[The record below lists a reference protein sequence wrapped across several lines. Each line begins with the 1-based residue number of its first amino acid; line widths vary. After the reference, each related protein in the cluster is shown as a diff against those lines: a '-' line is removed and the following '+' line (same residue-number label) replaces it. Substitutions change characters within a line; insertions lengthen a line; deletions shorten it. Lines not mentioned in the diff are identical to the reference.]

1 MKRAMISSTVAWTVL
16 LQGILMTSP
25 AAAQPAADS
34 AAIRRTALDYAR
46 AWYTGD
52 AALMQ
57 SALHPELAKR
67 IVRDFTGRP
76 VLDHIN
82 VDQLLEITA
91 RGVGRLPP
99 EERLTEVRILSIFG
113 NAASVALEMKG
124 FTDFMHMAR
133 WEDRWL
139 VINVLWAIAPR
150 VPGPS

>member
-1 MKRAMISSTVAWTVL
+1 MNGATINSRVTWGTL
-16 LQGILMTSP
+16 LLGILMTSP
-25 AAAQPAADS
+25 AAAQSAADS
-34 AAIRRTALDYAR
+34 AAIRKTALDYAG

-52 AALMQ
+52 AARMQ

-67 IVRDFTGRP
+67 IVRDATGRP

-99 EERLTEVRILSIFG
+99 EERVAEVRILGIFG
-113 NAASVALEMKG
+113 NAASVALEMNG

-150 VPGPS
+150 VHNPS